1 MLKKFLK
8 ISVDKL
14 SFLCYNKYTNKE
26 RGKKNMKTTN
36 TRPRPKT
43 YNMRT
48 TDTERNQIK
57 EVITSIKEKN
67 NFKSETDALLFLVDF
82 YVQEKN
88 KEERK

>member
-1 MLKKFLK
+1 
-8 ISVDKL
+8 
-14 SFLCYNKYTNKE
+14 
-26 RGKKNMKTTN
+26 MKTTN
-36 TRPRPKT
+36 IRPRPKT

-48 TDTERNQIK
+48 TDSERNQIK

-88 KEERK
+88 KEESK

>member
-1 MLKKFLK
+1 
-8 ISVDKL
+8 
-14 SFLCYNKYTNKE
+14 
-26 RGKKNMKTTN
+26 MKTTN
-36 TRPRPKT
+36 TRPRSKT

-88 KEERK
+88 KEESK

>member
-1 MLKKFLK
+1 
-8 ISVDKL
+8 
-14 SFLCYNKYTNKE
+14 
-26 RGKKNMKTTN
+26 MKTTN
-36 TRPRPKT
+36 TRHRPKT

-88 KEERK
+88 KEGESN

>member
-1 MLKKFLK
+1 
-8 ISVDKL
+8 
-14 SFLCYNKYTNKE
+14 
-26 RGKKNMKTTN
+26 MKTTN
-36 TRPRPKT
+36 TSPRPKT

-88 KEERK
+88 KEGESN

>member
-1 MLKKFLK
+1 
-8 ISVDKL
+8 
-14 SFLCYNKYTNKE
+14 
-26 RGKKNMKTTN
+26 MKTTN
-36 TRPRPKT
+36 TRPKT

-88 KEERK
+88 KEESR

>member
-1 MLKKFLK
+1 
-8 ISVDKL
+8 
-14 SFLCYNKYTNKE
+14 
-26 RGKKNMKTTN
+26 MKTTN
-36 TRPRPKT
+36 TRPRLKT

-82 YVQEKN
+82 YIQEKN

>member
-1 MLKKFLK
+1 
-8 ISVDKL
+8 
-14 SFLCYNKYTNKE
+14 
-26 RGKKNMKTTN
+26 MKTTN
-36 TRPRPKT
+36 TRSRPKT

-82 YVQEKN
+82 YVQEKTKKKEN
-88 KEERK
+88 KI

>member
-1 MLKKFLK
+1 
-8 ISVDKL
+8 
-14 SFLCYNKYTNKE
+14 
-26 RGKKNMKTTN
+26 MKTTN

-43 YNMRT
+43 YNMRA
-48 TDTERNQIK
+48 TDRERNQIK

-88 KEERK
+88 KESR

>member
-1 MLKKFLK
+1 MTET
-8 ISVDKL
+8 I
-14 SFLCYNKYTNKE
+14 Y
-26 RGKKNMKTTN
+26 

>member
-1 MLKKFLK
+1 MKNIFK

-14 SFLCYNKYTNKE
+14 TFLCYNKYTNKE
-26 RGKKNMKTTN
+26 RGKKIMKTTN

-48 TDTERNQIK
+48 TTSERNQIK

-88 KEERK
+88 KEEGK